1 MFPHN
6 ASYGHQ
12 STAYCVDRS
21 TVKTSSHHCWIEEE
35 TIPNDNTSCQTFSSD
50 DITTLSVD
58 NSSIYEGTSM
68 SSCPNQFSWLAM
80 VALIMYIV
88 SFASGSSNSTIM
100 HAHLIHEL
108 FLSYLG
114 MGPVP
119 WTVNAEIY
127 PNWSRS
133 IGTSA
138 STTTNWLSNLLVSL
152 TFLHLTRY
160 LTRYGAFSF
169 YMFLA
174 TCGWIFIFL
183 LLPETKGQTL
193 EEVEG
198 LFKGRLC
205 PPPGLSK
212 RKPH

>member
-1 MFPHN
+1 
-6 ASYGHQ
+6 
-12 STAYCVDRS
+12 
-21 TVKTSSHHCWIEEE
+21 
-35 TIPNDNTSCQTFSSD
+35 
-50 DITTLSVD
+50 
-58 NSSIYEGTSM
+58 
-68 SSCPNQFSWLAM
+68 
-80 VALIMYIV
+80 
-88 SFASGSSNSTIM
+88 
-100 HAHLIHEL
+100 
-108 FLSYLG
+108 

-160 LTRYGAFSF
+160 ITRYGAFSF
-169 YMFLA
+169 YLFLA

-183 LLPETKGQTL
+183 FLPETRGQTL

-198 LFKGRLC
+198 LFKGRSC

-212 RKPH
+212 RTPQPTWFMIMNFFFLTAIYSFLFVHYTTTTLLWAGT